1 MILDLQTFLKMFLRL
16 GWEAVTC
23 LRQFNT
29 RSRKTTNKQSN
40 FGVTETDLASMSKT
54 SLADLVETLSNA
66 PAVQSVI
73 RQHLLFLLTGWPSLC
88 FTTHVL
94 MAHARKGQNWQE
106 DGMRIT
112 NEFIPT
118 TQGISLLGHAC
129 LFGGTIGRNREFPSR
144 RKGSGKG
151 IPLRL
156 MPFRWKKS
164 PQLPVSAMRKV

>member
-1 MILDLQTFLKMFLRL
+1 MILDLQTFFKMFLRL

-129 LFGGTIGRNREFPSR
+129 LFGAQFEEIASFHRDARAMGRRFHSD
-144 RKGSGKG
+144 
-151 IPLRL
+151 
-156 MPFRWKKS
+156 
-164 PQLPVSAMRKV
+164 